1 VNLHDLLG
9 KLENSQYNMA
19 SFLSYLHRVVAGEH
33 LSAEDAQAAMNALL
47 SGDATAAQ
55 IAGFAIAIKMKGET
69 AAELTGFA
77 RALREHMIVV
87 DAGDDLKSELVD
99 TCGTGGDHSG
109 TFNISTVAAFVMAG
123 AGARVAKH
131 GGRSASSQTGSADV
145 LEALGVRISM
155 TPKEAASAIREIG
168 IGFLFAPNLHPAMMH
183 AAPVRRELKLRT
195 VFNLIGPLANP
206 ARARTQLI
214 GAPSPEAAN
223 LMAEALAALGT
234 DHSFIVHGHDGL
246 DEITTTGP
254 TDVYE
259 VWTGRVEKHLWMPSD
274 FGVKRAFGEA
284 LLGGDA
290 ARNAEIVRDIL
301 NGAAGPMRDIVLVN
315 AAAGLVASGLARDL
329 RNGMELAEKSMISG
343 GAAKKLYELQEK
355 YPFP

>member
-1 VNLHDLLG
+1 
-9 KLENSQYNMA
+9 MA
-19 SFLSYLHRVVAGEH
+19 SFVPYLHRAAAGES

-87 DAGDDLKSELVD
+87 DAGDDLID
-99 TCGTGGDHSG
+99 TCGTGGDLSG

-131 GGRSASSQTGSADV
+131 GGRSATSQTGSADV

-155 TPKEAASAIREIG
+155 TPEEAAGAIREIG
-168 IGFLFAPNLHPAMMH
+168 IGFLFAPNLHPAMKH
-183 AAPVRRELKLRT
+183 AAPVRRELRLRT

-206 ARARTQLI
+206 ARAATQLI
-214 GAPSPEAAN
+214 GTPSPEAAK
-223 LMAEALAALGT
+223 LIAEALAALGT
-234 DHSFIVHGHDGL
+234 GHSFVVHGHDGL

-259 VWTGRVEKHLWMPSD
+259 VWTGRVVKHLWTPAD
-274 FGVKRAFGEA
+274 FGVKRAFGET

-290 ARNAEIVRDIL
+290 PRNAEIARDIL
-301 NGAAGPMRDIVLVN
+301 AGVRGPMRDIVLLN
-315 AAAGLVASGLARDL
+315 AAAGLFALDLAKDL
-329 RNGMELAEKSMISG
+329 RSAVLLAEKSIDS
-343 GAAKKLYELQEK
+343 GAAVDKLQALQKK
-355 YPFP
+355 FPVS

>member
-1 VNLHDLLG
+1 
-9 KLENSQYNMA
+9 MA
-19 SFLSYLHRVVAGEH
+19 SFVSYLHRAAAGEH
-33 LSAEDAQAAMNALL
+33 LSSEDAQAAMNALL

-77 RALREHMIVV
+77 HALRRHMVVV
-87 DAGDDLKSELVD
+87 DAGEGLID
-99 TCGTGGDHSG
+99 TCGTGGDLAG

-131 GGRSASSQTGSADV
+131 GGRSATSQTGSADV

-155 TPKEAASAIREIG
+155 TPEEAARAIREIG
-168 IGFLFAPNLHPAMMH
+168 IGFLFAPNLHPAMKH
-183 AAPVRRELKLRT
+183 AAPVRRELRLRT

-214 GAPSPEAAN
+214 GAPTPEAAK

-234 DHSFIVHGHDGL
+234 DRAFVVHGHDGL
-246 DEITTTGP
+246 DEVTTTGP

-259 VWTGRVEKHLWMPSD
+259 VSTGRVEKLLWMPSD
-274 FGVKRAFGEA
+274 FGVKRAFGES

-290 ARNAEIVRDIL
+290 ARNAQIARDIL
-301 NGAAGPMRDIVLVN
+301 GGDRGAQRDIVVVN
-315 AAAGLVASGLARDL
+315 AAAGLVAAGVAENLRD
-329 RNGMELAEKSMISG
+329 GVGKAEKSIDS
-343 GAAKKLYELQEK
+343 GAAAGKLEELRRN
-355 YPFP
+355 FAIL

>member
-1 VNLHDLLG
+1 M
-9 KLENSQYNMA
+9 LENSQYNMA
-19 SFLSYLHRVVAGEH
+19 SFLSYLHRAAAGEH
-33 LSAEDAQAAMNALL
+33 LSAEDAQSAMNALL
-47 SGDATAAQ
+47 EGEATSAQ
-55 IAGFAIAIKMKGET
+55 IAGFAVAIKMKGET
-69 AAELTGFA
+69 AEELTGFA

-87 DAGDDLKSELVD
+87 NAGEGLID
-99 TCGTGGDHSG
+99 TCGTGGDLSG

-123 AGARVAKH
+123 ADARVAKH

-155 TPKEAASAIREIG
+155 TPEEAASAIREIG
-168 IGFLFAPNLHPAMMH
+168 IGFLFAPNLHPAMKH

-195 VFNLIGPLANP
+195 LFNLIGPLANP
-206 ARARTQLI
+206 AGARTQLI
-214 GAPSPEAAN
+214 GAPSPEAAK

-259 VWTGRVEKHLWMPSD
+259 VWTGRVERHLWMPSD
-274 FGVKRAFGEA
+274 FGVKRAFGED

-290 ARNAEIVRDIL
+290 ARNAQIAREILD
-301 NGAAGPMRDIVLVN
+301 GAKGPMRDVVIVN
-315 AAAGLVASGLARDL
+315 SAAGLVAAGLAKDL
-329 RNGMELAEKSMISG
+329 RNGVELSERSIDS
-343 GAAKKLYELQEK
+343 GAAARKLGELQK
-355 YPFP
+355 KFPIS

>member
-1 VNLHDLLG
+1 M
-9 KLENSQYNMA
+9 LENSQYNMA
-19 SFLSYLHRVVAGEH
+19 SFLSYLHRVAAGEH

-47 SGDATAAQ
+47 DGEATSAQ
-55 IAGFAIAIKMKGET
+55 IAGFAVAIKMKGET
-69 AAELTGFA
+69 AGELTGFA

-87 DAGDDLKSELVD
+87 DAGADLRNDLVD
-99 TCGTGGDHSG
+99 TCGTGGDLAG
-109 TFNISTVAAFVMAG
+109 TFNISTVTAFVMAG

-155 TPKEAASAIREIG
+155 TPDEAATAIREVG
-168 IGFLFAPNLHPAMMH
+168 IGFLFAPNLHPAMKH

-214 GAPSPEAAN
+214 GAPTPEAAK
-223 LMAEALAALGT
+223 LMAEALATLGT
-234 DHSFIVHGHDGL
+234 GHSFIVHGHDGL

-274 FGVKRAFGEA
+274 FGVKRAFGED

-290 ARNAEIVRDIL
+290 MRNAEIAREIL
-301 NGAAGPMRDIVLVN
+301 SGVGGPKREIVIVN
-315 AAAGLVASGLARDL
+315 AAAGLVASGIAKDL
-329 RNGMELAEKSMISG
+329 RRGVELAEKAIES
-343 GAAKKLYELQEK
+343 GAAQGKLHELQRR
-355 YPFP
+355 FPIS

>member
-1 VNLHDLLG
+1 MIYSRNYY

-19 SFLSYLHRVVAGEH
+19 SFVSYLHRVAAGEH

-47 SGDATAAQ
+47 EGDATAAQ
-55 IAGFAIAIKMKGET
+55 IAGFAVAIKMRGET

-87 DAGDDLKSELVD
+87 DAGDNLID
-99 TCGTGGDHSG
+99 TCGTGGDQSG

-131 GGRSASSQTGSADV
+131 GGRSASSVTGSADV
-145 LEALGVRISM
+145 LEALGIRISM
-155 TPKEAASAIREIG
+155 TPDEAASAIREIG
-168 IGFLFAPNLHPAMMH
+168 IGFLFAPNLHPAMKH
-183 AAPVRRELKLRT
+183 AAPVRRELRMRT

-206 ARARTQLI
+206 ARAARQLI
-214 GAPSPEAAN
+214 GAPSPEAAQ

-246 DEITTTGP
+246 DEISTTGP

-259 VWTGRVEKHLWMPSD
+259 VWTGRVQKHLWMPSD
-274 FGVKRAFGEA
+274 FGVKRAFA
-284 LLGGDA
+284 DQLAGGNA
-290 ARNAEIVRDIL
+290 AQNAAVVQDIL
-301 NGAAGPMRDIVLVN
+301 NGEHGAKRDIVIVN
-315 AAAGLVASGLARDL
+315 AAAGLLASGLAENL
-329 RNGMELAEKSMISG
+329 RNGVELAEKSIDS
-343 GAAKKLYELQEK
+343 GAAGRKLEDLRKKYRIS
-355 YPFP
+355 

>member
-1 VNLHDLLG
+1 
-9 KLENSQYNMA
+9 MA
-19 SFLSYLHRVVAGEH
+19 SFVSYLHRVAAGEH
-33 LSAEDAQAAMNALL
+33 LNSEDAQAAMSALL
-47 SGDATAAQ
+47 SGNATPAQ
-55 IAGFAIAIKMKGET
+55 IAGFAVAIKMKGET
-69 AAELTGFA
+69 ALELTGFA

-87 DAGDDLKSELVD
+87 DVGADLKNDLVD
-99 TCGTGGDHSG
+99 TCGTGGDFSG

-155 TPKEAASAIREIG
+155 TPDEAASAIRDIG
-168 IGFLFAPNLHPAMMH
+168 IGFLFAPNLHPAMRH

-195 VFNLIGPLANP
+195 LFNLIGPLANP
-206 ARARTQLI
+206 ARAGTQLI
-214 GAPSPEAAN
+214 GSPSPEAAK

-234 DHSFIVHGHDGL
+234 EHSFVVHGHDGL

-274 FGVKRAFGEA
+274 FGVKRAFGES

-290 ARNAEIVRDIL
+290 ARNAEIARDIL
-301 NGAAGPMRDIVLVN
+301 AGAPGPARDIVLVN
-315 AAAGLVASGLARDL
+315 AAAGLVAAELVKDL
-329 RNGMELAEKSMISG
+329 RHGVQLAEKSIDS
-343 GAAKKLYELQEK
+343 GAAAGKLSELQKK
-355 YPFP
+355 YPIS